1 MGMFMCRRCDVTI
14 EYAREKRSGRLPW
27 YCKPCVKAIE
37 IDRIQLRNVADLLK
51 RRAQRNPNCRD
62 CGQPLVFDDSGPRR
76 DMHTYCAPCRTKR
89 KRSQDSRRVD
99 AKPRSAETDRR
110 EVAA

>member
-1 MGMFMCRRCDVTI
+1 MRLLNCRRCGETFK
-14 EYAREKRSGRLPW
+14 YAREPGQGRTPW

-62 CGQPLVFDDSGPRR
+62 CGQPLVFDGSGPRR
-76 DMHTYCAPCRTKR
+76 DMHIYCAPCRTKR
-89 KRSQDSRRVD
+89 KRSQDSRRID
-99 AKPRSAETDRR
+99 AKSRLAETDRVR
-110 EVAA
+110 

>member
-1 MGMFMCRRCDVTI
+1 MRLFNCRRCGGTI
-14 EYAREKRSGRLPW
+14 KYARASVQGRTPW

-37 IDRIQLRNVADLLK
+37 IDRIQLRNVADRLK
-51 RRAQRNPNCRD
+51 RRAKRNPNCRD
-62 CGQPLVFDDSGPRR
+62 CGQPLVFDDRGPRR

-99 AKPRSAETDRR
+99 AKPRLAKTDQR
-110 EVAA
+110 EVTA